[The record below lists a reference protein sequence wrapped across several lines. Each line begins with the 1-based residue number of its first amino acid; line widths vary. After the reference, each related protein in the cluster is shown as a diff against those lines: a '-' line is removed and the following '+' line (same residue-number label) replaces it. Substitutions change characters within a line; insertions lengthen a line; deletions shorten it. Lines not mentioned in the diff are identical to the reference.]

1 VFSSY
6 SHVRVFFVFAVA
18 AASSSPSALLVLA
31 QSSAVIAGVPTATTA
46 CVEKLA
52 VTINGESP
60 GPTIHATQG
69 DTVVVTVHNKLLG
82 MASGTSACRGPT
94 APTEF
99 D

>member
-1 VFSSY
+1 
-6 SHVRVFFVFAVA
+6 VFFVFAVA

-31 QSSAVIAGVPTATTA
+31 Q
-46 CVEKLA
+46 KLA